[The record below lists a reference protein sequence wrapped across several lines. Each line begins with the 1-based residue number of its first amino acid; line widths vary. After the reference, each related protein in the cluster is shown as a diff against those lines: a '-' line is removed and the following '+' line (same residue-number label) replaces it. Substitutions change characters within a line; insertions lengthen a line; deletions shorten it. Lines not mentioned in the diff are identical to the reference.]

1 MEFTEMRNKLMENF
15 NEMTK
20 DVDHLFEVAVNKDEL
35 WNLYLDSFPAG
46 TNEIYRE
53 RRWHDCSCCR
63 QFIKTIGNVVV
74 IKNGE
79 IITIW
84 DFRTDDS
91 TYQPVLDALSSFIKS
106 HAVSNIFVSKFKKI
120 GTLQNYEELENGKVQ
135 EWTHFYLELP
145 DKFVDRSSRSE
156 GDIKGSFRDTR
167 NVFKRSLDEIT
178 MDAIDTILELT
189 NSNTLYK
196 GEEWKGVLGE
206 FKKYKKE
213 YDKLTSDV
221 ERDNYAWEQ
230 SVKAGIAIGRI
241 RNHSIGTLLVNV
253 SEEMDLDTAV
263 KKYEQIVAPVN
274 YKRPKAIYTKKMLED
289 AKKTITELGYLDSLQ
304 RRFANL
310 DDITVNNILFSNRDA
325 AKRIVGADD
334 IFGEMEKDV
343 AVNPRKFS
351 KVDEIPVKDFI
362 ENILPTAKDI
372 EIYLENKHTSN
383 MVSLIAP
390 KIKNSKTMFK
400 WNNGFSWAYS
410 GNITDSDI
418 TQRVQNAGGR
428 IDGVLRFSHSWN
440 YEGMRNGSLMDLHVF
455 MPGSNQKVEYKN
467 GKEIHDN
474 YGNNERVGWNHRQH
488 LPSGGV
494 QDVDY
499 VNVAP
504 VGYIPVENTTFPS
517 IEKLKE
523 GIYTFKIHNWNFRN
537 PTTGG
542 FKAEIAFDG
551 QVYRFIRRE
560 PLQHKEWITLAKL
573 ELKNGHFEII
583 EMMENDTTPIE
594 IWGLKTNQ
602 FIPVSA
608 ISYSPNYFDEQD
620 GIGHR
625 HLFFFLKDCVN
636 AEEPNGYYNEF
647 LKNELAEHKR
657 VFEALGAKCHV
668 ENTEDQLSGIG
679 FSMTKRAEL
688 IVKVKGAT
696 ERIMKVKF

>member
-1 MEFTEMRNKLMENF
+1 MEFTEMREKLMKNF
-15 NEMTK
+15 KEMTK
-20 DVDHLFEVAVNKDEL
+20 DVDYLFEVAVDKDEM

-63 QFIKTIGNVVV
+63 QFIKTIGNAVV
-74 IKNGE
+74 IKNGK

-91 TYQPVLDALSSFIKS
+91 TYQPVLDALSAFIKS
-106 HAVSNIFVSKFKKI
+106 HAVSDVYVSKVKKI
-120 GTLQNYEELENGKVQ
+120 GTLKNYEELENGKVQ
-135 EWTHFYLELP
+135 EWTHFYVELP
-145 DKFVDRSSRSE
+145 DNLVDRSNRSE

-178 MDAIDTILELT
+178 MDALDTILELI

-213 YDKLTSDV
+213 YDKLASET
-221 ERDNYAWEQ
+221 EKEIYAWEQ

-263 KKYEQIVAPVN
+263 KKYEQIVAPAN

-289 AKKTITELGYLDSLQ
+289 AKKTITELGYMDSLK

-325 AKRIVGADD
+325 AKRINGADD
-334 IFGEMEKDV
+334 IFGEMEKEV

-351 KVDEIPVKDFI
+351 KVEEISVTDFI
-362 ENILPTAKDI
+362 DKVIPTAK
-372 EIYLENKHTSN
+372 EVEVFVENKHDKN
-383 MVSLIAP
+383 FVSMIAP
-390 KIKNSKTMFK
+390 CNKDAKTMFK
-400 WNNGFSWAYS
+400 WNNGLSWAYT
-410 GNITDSDI
+410 GNITDSDMK
-418 TQRVQNAGGR
+418 QNVKAAGGNV
-428 IDGVLRFSHSWN
+428 DGVLRFSIQWN
-440 YEGMRNGSLMDLHVF
+440 ESGKDNSDLDAHCIEPTKNEIYF
-455 MPGSNQKVEYKN
+455 GNCRKPEISKLGGQLDIDITQPNRQMPG
-467 GKEIHDN
+467 
-474 YGNNERVGWNHRQH
+474 R
-488 LPSGGV
+488 PS
-494 QDVDY
+494 
-499 VNVAP
+499 
-504 VGYIPVENTTFPS
+504 VENITWLDKSRMMVGTYKFFVNQYEARGS
-517 IEKLKE
+517 K
-523 GIYTFKIHNWNFRN
+523 
-537 PTTGG
+537 G
-542 FKAEIAFDG
+542 FKAEIEFDG
-551 QVYRFIRRE
+551 EIHTFEYNHPVRGNVQVAEVILDDNGNFTI
-560 PLQHKEWITLAKL
+560 KEKL
-573 ELKNGHFEII
+573 SGSSTISSRN
-583 EMMENDTTPIE
+583 
-594 IWGLKTNQ
+594 IWGVNTNQ
-602 FIPVSA
+602 FIPVSV

-636 AEEPNGYYNEF
+636 TEEPNGYYNEF

-668 ENTEDQLSGIG
+668 EDTEDQLSGIG

-696 ERIMKVKF
+696 ERIMKVRF